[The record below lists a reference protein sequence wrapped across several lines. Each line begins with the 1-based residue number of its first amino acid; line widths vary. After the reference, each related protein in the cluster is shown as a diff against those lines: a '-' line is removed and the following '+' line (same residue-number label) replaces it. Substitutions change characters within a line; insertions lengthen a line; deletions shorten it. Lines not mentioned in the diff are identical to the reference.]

1 MSYVVIDNAISIS
14 MSVKEYRKN
23 TGAEIDF
30 DHLEIKTVSKCERT
44 GDVGKDTISLYFD
57 PQHSARLSR
66 SVAAFNAIMSE
77 PDAEKQVEEAAE

>member
-1 MSYVVIDNAISIS
+1 MSHTIIDNTVSIS

-30 DHLEIKTVSKCERT
+30 DHLEIKTVSKCEWT

-57 PQHSARLSR
+57 PQHSVRLSR

-77 PDAEKQVEEAAE
+77 PDTEQQVEDAAE